1 MKFLYFILL
10 VTIFTGCDILDKFDT
25 KEKTAHQIMQEKM
38 AFEKKIAAQKEIEL
52 KKLSEETQRELAV
65 LEAKKELA
73 KIEKEKELEKIR
85 MQSEIEKQKIIFE
98 QEKQKALFEQ
108 QMIQNQQMQS
118 MELKR
123 YMVGIFII
131 LIFVISFFMYY
142 YFSKKRQDKLIAY
155 NDNLQKYFHH
165 KENEA
170 RVKIA
175 EKLLD
180 AISSGKLD
188 KSQENQLISAFSG
201 EAHGKYQ
208 KQLSHDIDSTEDVEV
223 EFIEVDAEI
232 DASTS
237 ASTLKK

>member
-1 MKFLYFILL
+1 MKWIYLSLLIIL
-10 VTIFTGCDILDKFDT
+10 FSGCDILDDFNKQD
-25 KEKTAHQIMQEKM
+25 KNAHQIMQEKM
-38 AFEKKIAAQKEIEL
+38 DFEKKVAQEKEVQL
-52 KKLSEETQRELAV
+52 KKLSEETQRELAL
-65 LEAKKELA
+65 LETKKELA
-73 KIEKEKELEKIR
+73 RIEKEKELEKIR
-85 MQSEIEKQKIIFE
+85 MQAEIQKQKIIFE

-123 YMVGIFII
+123 YIMAIGAV
-131 LIFVISFFMYY
+131 LIFLISFFLYY
-142 YFSKKRQDKLIAY
+142 YFSKKREDKLRAY

-170 RVKIA
+170 RVQIA
-175 EKLLD
+175 NKMLD

-208 KQLSHDIDSTEDVEV
+208 KQLSQQTEEMQEVEV
-223 EFIEVDAEI
+223 EFIEAE
-232 DASTS
+232 TS
-237 ASTLKK
+237 ISKK